1 MKYKYIPNNFK
12 RKDILE
18 KFSSEDEFIKCQAK
32 YKLEFEKLLVKQF
45 DIEPIVDYV
54 DSQKNYVPKMS
65 DVDYNFYHKFSGLG
79 SDYIYIRNNYHV
91 ERLDRGEIKTLLKE
105 ESPSVSFFN
114 NNWYKVLFDGVG
126 KSVYGIPLAET
137 ILNSQTVIFEFAYD
151 QKKCKDLVQL
161 NQIDNLIDSVKT
173 QLKQR
178 FDKANIATSYLTY
191 DGITDLFF
199 EPYDTTSNK
208 LER

>member
-18 KFSSEDEFIKCQAK
+18 NFSSEDEFIECQSK

-45 DIEPIVDYV
+45 DIKSIVDYV
-54 DSQKNYVPKMS
+54 DSQENYIPKML
-65 DVDYNFYHKFSGLG
+65 DKDYNFYHKFSGLG

-91 ERLDRGEIKTLLKE
+91 ERLSKEEIKTLLT
-105 ESPSVSFFN
+105 SDILPISFFN

-137 ILNSQTVIFEFAYD
+137 ILDSQSLIFEFAYNQLECRD
-151 QKKCKDLVQL
+151 VVQL
-161 NQIDNLIDSVKT
+161 EKIDSLISKVNSL
-173 QLKQR
+173 LKNK
-178 FDKANIATSYLTY
+178 FDGMNIATSYLTY
-191 DGITDLFF
+191 NGVTDLF
-199 EPYDTTSNK
+199 YDDSPK
-208 LER
+208 MDEYILD